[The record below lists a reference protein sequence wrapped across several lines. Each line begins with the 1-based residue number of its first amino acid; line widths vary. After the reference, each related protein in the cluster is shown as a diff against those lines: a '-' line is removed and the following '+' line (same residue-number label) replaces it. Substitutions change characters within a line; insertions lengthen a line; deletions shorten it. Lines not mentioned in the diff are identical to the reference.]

1 MSNISRKFKCQKNK
15 PHRWTWQQTREGK
28 KVRAICDYIFSGE
41 TAEWRNFVPID
52 INFDTD
58 HRLLTAKI
66 ISKGKEKYKHYVKMR
81 MKPSVTLFSPRSKV
95 SNSQNDQNEYLR
107 IIKESIEEDQKGREK
122 KKSWVSE
129 ETYGVLNRKIKALR
143 QNDLEKIKQLGK
155 ELRRSL
161 RKDRR
166 NRVNEVSTKIE
177 EELKRNNV
185 VEAYNILRS
194 WYKKFSG
201 RSERP
206 SLEDLASKREFYANL
221 FSKEETERETLKINY
236 EGNDVD
242 DSIPEEK
249 EIIKALFKLKNRRA
263 PGLTG
268 ITVEQLKGWYR
279 LAHPEDEKMLDEKAE
294 RNWNLIIKIIQKCF
308 EEGKFPDAFKYG
320 VLVLIPKDDMG
331 GVRGIGLL
339 ETLHKLMS
347 SIINI
352 RLTKSIQFCEEIHG
366 FRRGRGC
373 YTAIGEAKLK
383 IQETTCNY
391 KTLYQ
396 IYLDLTKAYDSVD
409 REQVMKILEE
419 YRVGPRIR

>member
-1 MSNISRKFKCQKNK
+1 MSKKK

-28 KVRAICDYIFSGE
+28 KVRAICDYIFSGG
-41 TAEWRNFVPID
+41 TVEWRNFVPID

-58 HRLLTAKI
+58 HILLTAKI

-81 MKPSVTLFSPRSKV
+81 MKPLVTLFPPRSKV

-122 KKSWVSE
+122 KKSWISE
-129 ETYGVLNRKIKALR
+129 ETYGVLNRKVKALR
-143 QNDLEKIKQLGK
+143 QTDLEKIKQLGK

-185 VEAYNILRS
+185 VKAYDILRS

-206 SLEDLASKREFYANL
+206 SLEDLASKREFYPNL

-268 ITVEQLKGWYR
+268 ITVEQLKG
-279 LAHPEDEKMLDEKAE
+279 
-294 RNWNLIIKIIQKCF
+294 
-308 EEGKFPDAFKYG
+308 
-320 VLVLIPKDDMG
+320 
-331 GVRGIGLL
+331 
-339 ETLHKLMS
+339 
-347 SIINI
+347 
-352 RLTKSIQFCEEIHG
+352 
-366 FRRGRGC
+366 
-373 YTAIGEAKLK
+373 
-383 IQETTCNY
+383 
-391 KTLYQ
+391 
-396 IYLDLTKAYDSVD
+396 
-409 REQVMKILEE
+409 
-419 YRVGPRIR
+419 

>member
-1 MSNISRKFKCQKNK
+1 MSDILRKFKCQKNK

-28 KVRAICDYIFSGE
+28 KVRAICDYIFSGG
-41 TAEWRNFVPID
+41 TVEWRNFVPID

-81 MKPSVTLFSPRSKV
+81 MKPLVTLFPPRSKV

-107 IIKESIEEDQKGREK
+107 IIKESIEEDQKGKEK
-122 KKSWVSE
+122 KKSWISE

-143 QNDLEKIKQLGK
+143 QNDSEKIKQLGK

-185 VEAYNILRS
+185 VEAYDILQS

-206 SLEDLASKREFYANL
+206 SLEDLASKREFYTNL
-221 FSKEETERETLKINY
+221 FLKEETERETLKINY

-249 EIIKALFKLKNRRA
+249 EIIKALFKLKNWRA

-279 LAHPEDEKMLDEKAE
+279 RAHPEDEKMLDEKAE

-320 VLVLIPKDDMG
+320 VLVLMPK
-331 GVRGIGLL
+331 
-339 ETLHKLMS
+339 
-347 SIINI
+347 
-352 RLTKSIQFCEEIHG
+352 
-366 FRRGRGC
+366 
-373 YTAIGEAKLK
+373 
-383 IQETTCNY
+383 
-391 KTLYQ
+391 
-396 IYLDLTKAYDSVD
+396 
-409 REQVMKILEE
+409 
-419 YRVGPRIR
+419 